1 MWSASLTTTKC
12 FQAPTCPPQAKES
25 DERFV
30 KKFKT
35 QSGFVNDQ
43 TRATRTS
50 AAAASSTTP
59 VTAWTANAATKA
71 ADLRRGRV
79 SCREDPNFT
88 GEQRQLDGCRRS
100 SRLLVDR
107 RQHVSRHLNV
117 SVICDDNASSIVS
130 KISSVNSN
138 GTTPLWDCIS
148 RRLVCPN
155 FLLLTLNCKTFKVPT
170 QINHKT
176 HPKKEILLK
185 TFCNYFSA
193 FKSSN

>member
-1 MWSASLTTTKC
+1 MTRATAIRTPKPAAQPGEERHQQHHTSRARHRKQLEMPEDSWNCRPAGGQHWHHVACDMW
-12 FQAPTCPPQAKES
+12 APTCSEHM
-25 DERFV
+25 ER
-30 KKFKT
+30 
-35 QSGFVNDQ
+35 NL
-43 TRATRTS
+43 
-50 AAAASSTTP
+50 AAAIRQP
-59 VTAWTANAATKA
+59 AATKA

-138 GTTPLWDCIS
+138 GTTPL
-148 RRLVCPN
+148 
-155 FLLLTLNCKTFKVPT
+155 
-170 QINHKT
+170 
-176 HPKKEILLK
+176 
-185 TFCNYFSA
+185 
-193 FKSSN
+193 